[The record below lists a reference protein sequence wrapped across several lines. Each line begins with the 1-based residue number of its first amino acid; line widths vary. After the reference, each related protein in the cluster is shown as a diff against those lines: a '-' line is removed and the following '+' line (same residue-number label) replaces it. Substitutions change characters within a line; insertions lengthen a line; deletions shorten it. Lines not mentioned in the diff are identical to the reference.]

1 MEIEIWKPIEG
12 FSRYEISNLG
22 RVKSLERT
30 TTAGN
35 RGAVRHRPELI
46 MKGCDFGYEY
56 FKVNMRGDDGKT
68 YNVKVHRLVA
78 KYFLPNP
85 HNKPCV
91 NHIDFNRCN
100 NHVNNLEWVTHAE
113 NNEHTRLAGRARGRL
128 SKPKQYINI

>member
-1 MEIEIWKPIEG
+1 MEQEEWKSIDG
-12 FSRYEISNLG
+12 FSRYQVSNLG

-30 TTAGN
+30 TPAGN
-35 RGAVRHRPELI
+35 RGAMRHRPEFI
-46 MKGCDFGYEY
+46 MKGCNFGYEY

-78 KYFLPNP
+78 LHFIPNP

-100 NHVNNLEWVTHAE
+100 NHVNNLEWVTYKE
-113 NNEHTRLAGRARGRL
+113 NSEHMKQAGRGRGRY
-128 SKPKQYINI
+128 SKPKESK